1 MVYRG
6 STLERSPWSAVILL
20 SPRIFPD
27 SLVAIGLQKLLRM
40 VRKIVL
46 VEGKRRRSFHLRQ
59 PIELLEYD
67 GMSLDGGFV
76 DDGPNATSRFNVPK
90 ETQEG
95 GLTSLAMVEPR
106 LNGVSECSSTIL
118 FTVSRNLRADSRPDT
133 WSMQTRHSHG
143 LKTSP
148 TSKDGECDPSALTF
162 FVTVI
167 RDLVGLMI
175 LVLASCDHVSMS
187 PRVRHAPLANP
198 V

>member
-1 MVYRG
+1 
-6 STLERSPWSAVILL
+6 
-20 SPRIFPD
+20 
-27 SLVAIGLQKLLRM
+27 
-40 VRKIVL
+40 
-46 VEGKRRRSFHLRQ
+46 
-59 PIELLEYD
+59 
-67 GMSLDGGFV
+67 MSLDESFV

-90 ETQEG
+90 EMQEG
-95 GLTSLAMVEPR
+95 ELTSFTVVEPR

-118 FTVSRNLRADSRPDT
+118 FTVSRNLRADSRPGT

-167 RDLVGLMI
+167 RELVGLMI

-187 PRVRHAPLANP
+187 LRVRHAPQLLQTRSRFVTRPPYSYVSLRGYLDVIPRADGF
-198 V
+198 VLSYESLIELMHMVSCWRRSV